1 MKSAA
6 FLLAV
11 VLPITSLESSTPSP
25 APLELLIYG
34 SVAILLTME
43 LIAALAHLARVIR
56 EEFQKKS

>member
-11 VLPITSLESSTPSP
+11 VLPITSLESTAP
-25 APLELLIYG
+25 APTPLEILIYG
-34 SVAILLTME
+34 SIAILLGME
-43 LIAALAHLARVIR
+43 LIAALIHLSRVIR